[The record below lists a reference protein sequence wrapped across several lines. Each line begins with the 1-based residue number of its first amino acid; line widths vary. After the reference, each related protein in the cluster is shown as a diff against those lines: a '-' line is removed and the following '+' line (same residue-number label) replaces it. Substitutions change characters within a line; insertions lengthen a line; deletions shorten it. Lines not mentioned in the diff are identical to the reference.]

1 MKTEILKY
9 WDSILKIPD
18 SMRQKNTNMFNQYK
32 DVVALS
38 IISDMHECL
47 ARNGPDLLSER

>member
-18 SMRQKNTNMFNQYK
+18 SMRQKNTNMFNYYK
-32 DVVALS
+32 DAVVLS
-38 IISDMHECL
+38 IISNMH
-47 ARNGPDLLSER
+47 